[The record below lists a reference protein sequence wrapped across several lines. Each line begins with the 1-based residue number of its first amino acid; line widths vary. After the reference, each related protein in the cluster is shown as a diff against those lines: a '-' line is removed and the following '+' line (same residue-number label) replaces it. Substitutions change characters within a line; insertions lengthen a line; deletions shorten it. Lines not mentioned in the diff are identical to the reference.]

1 MTDEITEAARREC
14 DAVLTVVKDIDD
26 ANPVLF
32 VAGAINEM
40 FPDVRVNW
48 SFVKRASELMA
59 ERMRER

>member
-14 DAVLTVVKDIDD
+14 DAVLTGVKDIDD

-48 SFVKRASELMA
+48 LFVKRASELVA
-59 ERMRER
+59 KRMRER